1 MPPLNSIR
9 KRDQTLHTTSD
20 GMVLVITRDHEIAD
34 QEPADR
40 HAPDGTA
47 DDGSADHDVSDHDL
61 LLRMLAG
68 DEQAFTALYRRRQG
82 AVYRFALQMTGSV
95 VIAED
100 VTQEVFMELIQHG
113 RRFDPSRGA
122 LRSFLYG
129 VARNLVLRRL
139 DKDGRT
145 ELGSG
150 LRSGTGSGMESPE
163 PVMKDFPGVED
174 VLGDLTRRETIE
186 QVRCAVFSLP
196 AAYREAVVLCDL
208 QDLSYGE
215 AAQIL
220 DCPLGTVRSRLN
232 RGRAMLAQKLRLL
245 DLSINDP
252 SINDPSIKHPS
263 IKHPSIKHPST
274 IQETGSN
281 RPDQEVPRR
290 TAQARAGENVA

>member
-1 MPPLNSIR
+1 
-9 KRDQTLHTTSD
+9 
-20 GMVLVITRDHEIAD
+20 MVLVITRDHEIAE

-40 HAPDGTA
+40 HTGDHR
-47 DDGSADHDVSDHDL
+47 SADHDMSDDDAKSADYDL
-61 LLRMLAG
+61 LRRMLGG
-68 DEQAFTALYRRRQG
+68 DEQAFATLYRRRQG

-129 VARNLVLRRL
+129 VARNLVLRRI
-139 DKDGRT
+139 DKDGRS
-145 ELGSG
+145 ELGSR
-150 LRSGTGSGMESPE
+150 LKSGTGAGRESAPE
-163 PVMKDFPGVED
+163 PAMEDFAGVGD

-186 QVRCAVFSLP
+186 QVRRAVFSLP

-220 DCPLGTVRSRLN
+220 DCPVGTVRSRLN

-245 DLSINDP
+245 DLSMNH
-252 SINDPSIKHPS
+252 SAMN
-263 IKHPSIKHPST
+263 HPST
-274 IQETGSN
+274 IPETGNNGPEHN
-281 RPDQEVPRR
+281 RPDQEVPKR
-290 TAQARAGENVA
+290 TAQARAGESVA